1 MQFMA
6 DDPAM
11 GTLVVASSGGD
22 AQAGQVIAQR
32 DRDSEKALAF
42 LWTGS
47 RKETAGLEMLKKARI
62 PVFYTPSKL
71 ATGVRSLLDY
81 HAWLG
86 LHGNAGFPAAP
97 AISPEQQTAA
107 ERLAATGGVALSEHQ
122 SKGLLSEWGVPMT
135 MEKLVMNADDAVTA
149 ADEIGYPVVLKADV
163 ANMPHKTDAGLVM
176 LGLRGEDAVRAAY
189 DQVISNAANAGAV
202 GDGINGVSVQEMVL
216 DGVEVIVGLS
226 YDSQLGATI
235 LFGTGGVM
243 VEVYN
248 DVALRLCP
256 IDEKDALEMISEVKG
271 ARLLGGFRGSPA
283 ADVAA
288 LAIALVRVSHMGVQ
302 LEGSLAE
309 LDINPLMVL
318 PTGQGVKAAD
328 AVAIFRA

>member
-1 MQFMA
+1 
-6 DDPAM
+6 
-11 GTLVVASSGGD
+11 
-22 AQAGQVIAQR
+22 
-32 DRDSEKALAF
+32 
-42 LWTGS
+42 
-47 RKETAGLEMLKKARI
+47 
-62 PVFYTPSKL
+62 
-71 ATGVRSLLDY
+71 
-81 HAWLG
+81 
-86 LHGNAGFPAAP
+86 
-97 AISPEQQTAA
+97 
-107 ERLAATGGVALSEHQ
+107 
-122 SKGLLSEWGVPMT
+122 LSEWGVPIT
-135 MEKLVMNADDAVTA
+135 REKLVMNADDAVTA

-163 ANMPHKTDAGLVM
+163 ANMPHKTEAGLVM
-176 LGLRGEDAVRAAY
+176 LGLRDEDAVRAAY